1 MSGKR
6 NLARENEIR
15 RLTTRRKNA
24 DKVIIGYIK
33 TIHPAVYGEAE
44 KYLEGLI
51 AEYPD
56 KKDPSKTKG
65 FRHMLRTKTSS
76 EMHLARNKVVKM
88 DSFRLQIE
96 LNDYTKRSNPPAQSS
111 QAEATTSNSPAE
123 VTIQSSQAEATTSN
137 SPAEATIQSSQ
148 AEATLTLMDEGT
160 LGAEVTIQSSQ
171 AEVTTSN
178 TPDPLDATLTLM
190 DEGKLGQIM
199 ADLREDPTIA
209 TFFSDFE
216 HQLDNCPLW

>member
-6 NLARENEIR
+6 DLTRENEIR
-15 RLTTRRKNA
+15 RLTTIRKNA
-24 DKVIIGYIK
+24 DKVITGYIK
-33 TIHPAVYGEAE
+33 TMHPAVYGEAE
-44 KYLEGLI
+44 KYLQDLI

-56 KKDPSKTKG
+56 KRDPSKTKR
-65 FRHMLRTKTSS
+65 FKHMLRTKTNS
-76 EMHLARNKVVKM
+76 EKHPARNKVVKM

-111 QAEATTSNSPAE
+111 QAETTTSNTPAE
-123 VTIQSSQAEATTSN
+123 VTIQSSQAEATTS
-137 SPAEATIQSSQ
+137 STP
-148 AEATLTLMDEGT
+148 
-160 LGAEVTIQSSQ
+160 AEVTIQSSQ
-171 AEVTTSN
+171 AEVTIQSTQAEVTIQSSQAEATTSS
-178 TPDPLDATLTLM
+178 TPDPQDASLTVM
-190 DEGKLGQIM
+190 DEGTLEQIL